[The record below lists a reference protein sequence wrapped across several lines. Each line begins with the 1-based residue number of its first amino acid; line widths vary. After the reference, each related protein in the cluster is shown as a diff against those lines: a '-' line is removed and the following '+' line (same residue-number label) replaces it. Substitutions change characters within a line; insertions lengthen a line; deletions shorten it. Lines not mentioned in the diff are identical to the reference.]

1 LWQQFVAAKEQ
12 FYCSGYKESMISISI
27 LVKWNNEIK
36 VMHGHILNDYLHT
49 KRRNWM
55 CFSSIFYAHKEILN
69 ETMVVDAVQFIWA
82 LLD

>member
-1 LWQQFVAAKEQ
+1 
-12 FYCSGYKESMISISI
+12 MISISI
-27 LVKWNNEIK
+27 FSKMEYRLK
-36 VMHGHILNDYLHT
+36 VMHGHILNDYLHR